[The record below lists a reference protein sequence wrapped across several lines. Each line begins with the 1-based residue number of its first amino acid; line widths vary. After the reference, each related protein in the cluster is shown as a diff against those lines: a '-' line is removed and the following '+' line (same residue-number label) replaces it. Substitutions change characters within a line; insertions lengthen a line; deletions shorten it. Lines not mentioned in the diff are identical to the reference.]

1 MKRVKEIVTADN
13 SFFETFLDEHADLY
27 NELFNTDLNGIQ
39 IDTTEA
45 AEMDMQLIVNCG
57 ERYAAPLLVHYDMS
71 KIVGFIVKK
80 YGENWKRVKAALMA
94 EYDPLAPYKMT
105 QTTTGEKTATNDT
118 TSESTD
124 KTGVVGFDSDT
135 PTDKDVDTNNH
146 VVNAKQ
152 TDNTKTTVETV
163 GNNGNHSIPSLI
175 ANEIEVRKMSFISTV
190 INDIRSQITLD
201 IY

>member
-1 MKRVKEIVTADN
+1 MKRVREVVTTDN
-13 SFFETFLDEHADLY
+13 SFFETFLDEHGSLY
-27 NELFNTDLNGIQ
+27 DELFNGF
-39 IDTTEA
+39 DTVTQGNTTPDEL
-45 AEMDMQLIVNCG
+45 DMQLLVTCG

-71 KIVGFIVKK
+71 KVVGFIVQR
-80 YGENWKRVKAALMA
+80 YGDSWKRIKAALTA
-94 EYDPLAPYKMT
+94 EYDVLSPYKVT

-124 KTGVVGFDSDT
+124 KTSVVGFDSAT

-152 TDNTKTTVETV
+152 TDNTKNTVETV
-163 GNNGNHSIPSLI
+163 GNNGNQSNAALI
-175 ANEIEVRKMSFISTV
+175 ASELEVRKHSFISTV
-190 INDIRSQITLD
+190 IGDIQTQITLD